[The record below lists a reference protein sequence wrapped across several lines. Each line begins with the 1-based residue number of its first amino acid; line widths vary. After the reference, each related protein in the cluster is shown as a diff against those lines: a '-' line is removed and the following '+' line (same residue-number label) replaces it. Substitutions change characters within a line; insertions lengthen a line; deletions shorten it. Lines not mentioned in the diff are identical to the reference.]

1 MGTTLIQGIKQA
13 DIPSYYDIREI
24 LTKDQ
29 AENEKFISAGLEVS
43 LSLDTKEFGEEYRML
58 SIK

>member
-13 DIPSYYDIREI
+13 DIPSYYDIKEI

-43 LSLDTKEFGEEYRML
+43 LLRIPEK
-58 SIK
+58 